1 MWQQH
6 NPLSFTFPLIW
17 KGKLQWS
24 HEWCYFPLLQK
35 LARCTLSVL
44 SSNALKGLFILLRHQ
59 SVSLPFFIHYVRS
72 NVLTFTLYS
81 IWYCSSHLF
90 IRAVN
95 TIWQYYVWIRFFFSL
110 HVHVLKW
117 SRNSMA
123 SSKEWLERVSL
134 VKVKFLNM
142 ASKNFQIKFQIQL
155 SVIGRG
161 RNTLLDLHNSS

>member
-1 MWQQH
+1 MKPRMMLFSPVTEAGQMYTV
-6 NPLSFTFPLIW
+6 S
-17 KGKLQWS
+17 
-24 HEWCYFPLLQK
+24 
-35 LARCTLSVL
+35 L
-44 SSNALKGLFILLRHQ
+44 SSNALKALFILLRHQ
-59 SVSLPFFIHYVRS
+59 SVWLPFFNHYVRS
-72 NVLTFTLYS
+72 NVLTFILYS

-110 HVHVLKW
+110 YVHVLKW

-134 VKVKFLNM
+134 DKVKFLNM
-142 ASKNFQIKFQIQL
+142 ASKNFQIKFQIQF